1 MSKIGESGM
10 SEDMEALAMRTA
22 AERLFSEHLI
32 IKQRLKARFANVPA
46 DQSLVD
52 ELIMERRAAAIRE

>member
-1 MSKIGESGM
+1 M

-32 IKQRLKARFANVPA
+32 IKQRLKARFANVPV

-52 ELIMERRAAAIRE
+52 ELIAERRAAAMRE

>member
-1 MSKIGESGM
+1 M

-22 AERLFSEHLI
+22 PGQLVSEHLI

-52 ELIMERRAAAIRE
+52 ELIAERRVAAIRE